1 MKLFK
6 KCLHCDKRYV
16 GCHSECPDYLKDR
29 ATLDKLKASRNTA
42 DNEYYGYINESLW
55 RHRR

>member
-1 MKLFK
+1 MKLFEE
-6 KCLHCDKRYV
+6 CLHCDRRYV

-29 ATLDKLKASRNTA
+29 ATLDELKATRDTA
-42 DNEYYGYINESLW
+42 DDEYYGYTGESLW